1 MKHLPVKSTRA
12 GRPRDDAPL
21 EVEPVRSR
29 GPFMTFHY
37 AYTEVS
43 LRGGSAQ
50 VRRRTTR
57 LEDGRITTESFEG
70 TLEPGADGAAV
81 REVQRAFALQ
91 QAALLRMFAAF
102 LPFRRTPR
110 DEE

>member
-12 GRPRDDAPL
+12 VRRRDDTPI
-21 EVEPVRSR
+21 EVEPVRTR

-43 LRGGSAQ
+43 VRGGSAQ

-70 TLEPGADGAAV
+70 TLEPGAYDAAV
-81 REVQRAFALQ
+81 REVQRAFVEP
-91 QAALLRMFAAF
+91 QAALLKMFAAI